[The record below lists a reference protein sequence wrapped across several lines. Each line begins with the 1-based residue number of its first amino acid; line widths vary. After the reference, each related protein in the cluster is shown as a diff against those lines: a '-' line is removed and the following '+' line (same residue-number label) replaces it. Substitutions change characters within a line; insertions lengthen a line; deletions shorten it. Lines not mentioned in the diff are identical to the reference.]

1 MKITW
6 NFMLLCFI
14 SYVGTAVVSEH
25 ICAYTNLYFAH
36 AHLLTHT
43 STIHTHI
50 QDLQTTHK
58 SELGLW
64 WLVWLTSMPQTTSAS
79 SCASTQVGRCCNQPP
94 NHEAISLFAPTS
106 CYLRICLLARYWS
119 FGCMNRT
126 FSFSFIIY
134 AAVAL

>member
-43 STIHTHI
+43 STVHTHI
-50 QDLQTTHK
+50 QDLWTTHK
-58 SELGLW
+58 SALGLW
-64 WLVWLTSMPQTTSAS
+64 CDWPPCPRRHLRLVALQRRW
-79 SCASTQVGRCCNQPP
+79 VGCNQPP
-94 NHEAISLFAPTS
+94 NHEAISLFAPIS
-106 CYLRICLLARYWS
+106 CYLRVCLLARYWS

-134 AAVAL
+134 MQL